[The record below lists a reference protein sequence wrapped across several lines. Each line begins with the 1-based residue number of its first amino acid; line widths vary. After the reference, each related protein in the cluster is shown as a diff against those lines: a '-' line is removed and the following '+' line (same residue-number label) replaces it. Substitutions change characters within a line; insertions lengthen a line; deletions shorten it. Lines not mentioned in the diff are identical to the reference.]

1 MKATNFN
8 VIWKKDPLF
17 QSCLLPDPMSKHNF
31 RCKVCQS
38 TLELGNMGRG
48 ALLKHTKSAKHIK
61 NSEDLNSASAGMLA
75 SWTRPVNKSVESN
88 LTTSSNSVP
97 GLTPE
102 AIVVQDCST
111 PSTSNPLENWALTD
125 DVLRTE
131 IFSTLN
137 HAVNVCIFVSFTS
150 DVSSVWAISQR
161 AQSVEVQ

>member
-8 VIWKKDPLF
+8 IIWKKYPLF
-17 QSCLLPDPMSKHNF
+17 QSWLLPDPDPMSKHNF

-48 ALLKHTKSAKHIK
+48 ALVKHTKSAKHIK

-97 GLTPE
+97 GLT
-102 AIVVQDCST
+102 S
-111 PSTSNPLENWALTD
+111 
-125 DVLRTE
+125 
-131 IFSTLN
+131 
-137 HAVNVCIFVSFTS
+137 
-150 DVSSVWAISQR
+150 
-161 AQSVEVQ
+161 

>member
-1 MKATNFN
+1 MSFGRNS
-8 VIWKKDPLF
+8 LF
-17 QSCLLPDPMSKHNF
+17 QSWLLPDPMSKHNF

-38 TLELGNMGRG
+38 TLELSNMGRG
-48 ALLKHTKSAKHIK
+48 VLVKHTKSNKHNK
-61 NSEDLNSASAGMLA
+61 NSLDLNSASAGMLA